1 MIPSPISV
9 QSWQSLLDYN
19 SFHIEESSRFFCEV
33 SDAEQVQEA
42 LNLAKSQNLE
52 VLVLGGGSN
61 ILLTKPF
68 NGITIKIANKGI
80 EVLETNEDYV
90 ILRVAAGENWHSFV
104 EHCLENNFFGLE
116 NLSLIPGS
124 IGAAPMQNIGAYG
137 VEVGSTIVSVQY
149 FDREKERFEHISA
162 ENCRFGYRESIFKN
176 TLKNRAI
183 IWTVDFK
190 LSRHAKPA
198 TGYGDI
204 AALLANQGIS
214 SPDPIDVSRAVIE
227 IRRSKL
233 PDPAVIGNAGSF
245 FKNPVI
251 SSTDFEIL
259 KKEWPEIPSYPTP
272 DGSVKVPAGWLI
284 EKAGW
289 KGHRA
294 GNCGV
299 HERQAL
305 VLVNHGSAKG
315 SDILNLA
322 WEIIEDV
329 RQKFGIQL
337 HPEVNI
343 I

>member
-1 MIPSPISV
+1 M
-9 QSWQSLLDYN
+9 DYN
-19 SFHIEESSRFFCEV
+19 SFHIDESSRFFCQV
-33 SDAEQVQEA
+33 SETGQIQEA

-52 VLVLGGGSN
+52 VLILGGGSN
-61 ILLTKPF
+61 ILLTKAF
-68 NGITIKIANKGI
+68 DGITIRISNKGI
-80 EVLETNEDYV
+80 EVLETNDEHV
-90 ILRVAAGENWHSFV
+90 VLRVAAGENWHSFV
-104 EHCLENNFFGLE
+104 EHCLENKFFGLE

-124 IGAAPMQNIGAYG
+124 VGAAPMQNIGAYG

-149 FDREKERFEHISA
+149 FDRQKEQFEHISA
-162 ENCRFGYRESIFKN
+162 EDCKFAYRESIFKN
-176 TLKNRAI
+176 KLKNSAI

-190 LSRHAKPA
+190 LSRNAKPA

-204 AALLANQGIS
+204 AALLAKKGIS
-214 SPDPIDVSRAVIE
+214 NPAPADVSRAVIE

-233 PDPAVIGNAGSF
+233 PDPAVLGNAGSF

-251 SSTDFEIL
+251 SSADFEIL
-259 KKEWPEIPSYPTP
+259 KKECPEIPSYPAP
-272 DGSVKVPAGWLI
+272 DGLVKVPAGWLI

-289 KGHRA
+289 KGYRTA
-294 GNCGV
+294 NCGV

-315 SDILNLA
+315 LDILNLA
-322 WEIIEDV
+322 REIIEDV

>member
-1 MIPSPISV
+1 M
-9 QSWQSLLDYN
+9 DYN
-19 SFHIEESSRFFCEV
+19 SFHINESSRFFCQV
-33 SDAEQVQEA
+33 SETGQIQEA

-61 ILLTKPF
+61 ILLTKAF
-68 NGITIKIANKGI
+68 DGITIRISNKGI
-80 EVLETNEDYV
+80 EVLETNDEHV
-90 ILRVAAGENWHSFV
+90 VLRVAAGENWHSFV

-124 IGAAPMQNIGAYG
+124 VGAAPMQNIGAYG

-149 FDREKERFEHISA
+149 FDRQKEQFEHISA
-162 ENCRFGYRESIFKN
+162 EDCKFSYRESIFKN
-176 TLKNRAI
+176 TLKNSAI

-204 AALLANQGIS
+204 AALLAKQGIS
-214 SPDPIDVSRAVIE
+214 NPTPADVSRAVIE

-233 PDPAVIGNAGSF
+233 PDPAVLGNAGSF

-251 SSTDFEIL
+251 SSADFEIL
-259 KKEWPEIPSYPTP
+259 KKECPEIPSYPAP
-272 DGSVKVPAGWLI
+272 DGLVKVPAGWLI

-289 KGHRA
+289 KGYRTA
-294 GNCGV
+294 NCGV

>member
-1 MIPSPISV
+1 M
-9 QSWQSLLDYN
+9 DYN
-19 SFHIEESSRFFCEV
+19 SFHINESSRFFCQV
-33 SDAEQVQEA
+33 SETGQIQEA

-61 ILLTKPF
+61 ILLTKAF
-68 NGITIKIANKGI
+68 DGITIRISNKGI
-80 EVLETNEDYV
+80 EVLETNDEHV
-90 ILRVAAGENWHSFV
+90 VLRVAAGENWHSFV

-124 IGAAPMQNIGAYG
+124 VGAAPMQNIGAYG

-149 FDREKERFEHISA
+149 FDRQKEQFEHISA
-162 ENCRFGYRESIFKN
+162 EDCKFAYRESIFKN
-176 TLKNRAI
+176 TLKNSAI

-204 AALLANQGIS
+204 AALLAKQGIS
-214 SPDPIDVSRAVIE
+214 NPSPVDVSRAVIE

-233 PDPAVIGNAGSF
+233 PDPAVLGNAGSF

-251 SSTDFEIL
+251 SSADFEIL
-259 KKEWPEIPSYPTP
+259 KKECPEIPSYPAP
-272 DGSVKVPAGWLI
+272 DGLVKVPAGWLI

-289 KGHRA
+289 KGYRTA
-294 GNCGV
+294 NCGV